1 MTKLDKLIQEL
12 CPDGVQF
19 LRIPELFTTRNGYT
33 PSKANSEFWEN
44 GTIPWFR
51 MEDIR
56 ENGRILTTATQYVS
70 EKAVKGKL
78 FPADSIIIATS
89 ATIGEHALIKVPSL
103 ANQRFTYLTL
113 KDEFKDCVDMMF
125 VFYYCFRLDEYCKSH
140 LNQGNFS
147 SVDMK
152 QFAAFK
158 FPVPPLPV
166 QREIVRILDNF
177 TELTEGLNR
186 ELAAELTA
194 RKKQYAYYRDKLLTH
209 SSDTKIYKLAD
220 VCESIADGD
229 HMPPPKADDGIPF
242 ITISN
247 ITEQNKIDFSNTMFV
262 PSSYYDALAD
272 KRKPHSGDI
281 LYTVV
286 GSYGIPVCIEQD
298 TKFVFQR
305 HIAILRPRSEVIKAR
320 YMFHAMQ
327 SGAFK
332 AQADKAAK
340 GAAQKTIGLSSLVEM
355 TLPVPNMCIQ
365 ERLIRVLD
373 NFDAI
378 CTDLNI
384 GLPAEIEAR
393 QKQYEF
399 YRDQLLTFAAQGET
413 ILTDRQTDRQTDEY
427 SALIRLC
434 QYVFGYVS
442 IELGSIATVTKLA
455 GYEFTKYV
463 TYSDQG
469 EIIALRGLNVKNG
482 RLDLSDVKYI
492 DESNLS
498 KLTRSKLCIG
508 DMLFTYVGTVGQ
520 VAVIHENDRYYLA
533 PNVAL
538 IRVNKTLVDPEYMRY
553 FFQTSAFWETQI
565 NRLLQSSS
573 MQNIPME
580 KIRKFILQIPSLDEQ
595 RSIVSTLDRFDTL
608 CTDLSSGLPA
618 EIEAR
623 QKQYEYYRDKLLEF
637 EK

>member
-12 CPDGVQF
+12 CPDGV
-19 LRIPELFTTRNGYT
+19 IYRNVSDVAGVSIGEFVHKSKQNPDGKYPVYNGGTSNTGYYDDYNRT
-33 PSKANSEFWEN
+33 AN
-44 GTIPWFR
+44 
-51 MEDIR
+51 
-56 ENGRILTTATQYVS
+56 
-70 EKAVKGKL
+70 K
-78 FPADSIIIATS
+78 IIIS
-89 ATIGEHALIKVPSL
+89 ARGANAGFVNRVFTNYWSGNSCYTVDITDKNLDWNFTFYWFKSNELSLLGEQQKGGIPAVSKKQVE
-103 ANQRFTYLTL
+103 RF
-113 KDEFKDCVDMMF
+113 
-125 VFYYCFRLDEYCKSH
+125 RI
-140 LNQGNFS
+140 
-147 SVDMK
+147 
-152 QFAAFK
+152 
-158 FPVPPLPV
+158 PVPPLPV

-177 TELTEGLNR
+177 AELT
-186 ELAAELTA
+186 AELTA

-209 SSDTKIYKLAD
+209 SSETKICKLAD

-340 GAAQKTIGLSSLVEM
+340 GAAQKTIGLSSLAEM

-373 NFDAI
+373 NFD
-378 CTDLNI
+378 
-384 GLPAEIEAR
+384 
-393 QKQYEF
+393 
-399 YRDQLLTFAAQGET
+399 
-413 ILTDRQTDRQTDEY
+413 
-427 SALIRLC
+427 
-434 QYVFGYVS
+434 S
-442 IELGSIATVTKLA
+442 I
-455 GYEFTKYV
+455 
-463 TYSDQG
+463 
-469 EIIALRGLNVKNG
+469 
-482 RLDLSDVKYI
+482 
-492 DESNLS
+492 
-498 KLTRSKLCIG
+498 
-508 DMLFTYVGTVGQ
+508 
-520 VAVIHENDRYYLA
+520 
-533 PNVAL
+533 
-538 IRVNKTLVDPEYMRY
+538 
-553 FFQTSAFWETQI
+553 
-565 NRLLQSSS
+565 
-573 MQNIPME
+573 
-580 KIRKFILQIPSLDEQ
+580 
-595 RSIVSTLDRFDTL
+595 

-623 QKQYEYYRDKLLEF
+623 QKQYEYYRDKLLTF
-637 EK
+637 KTMSN